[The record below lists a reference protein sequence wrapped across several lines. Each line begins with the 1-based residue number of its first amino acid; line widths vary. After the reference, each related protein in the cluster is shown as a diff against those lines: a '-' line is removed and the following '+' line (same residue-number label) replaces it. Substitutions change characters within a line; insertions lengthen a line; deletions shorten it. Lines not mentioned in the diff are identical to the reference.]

1 MFRIGQGFD
10 VHQLTEGRPLIIGGI
25 TIPYEKGLL
34 GHSDAD
40 VLLHTVADACLG
52 AIGEGD
58 IGKHFPDTD
67 PNFKDADSAKLMEH
81 VWQLVKDKGYE
92 LVNADCTI
100 IAQKPKMAPYIGQM
114 QARIAEL
121 LEATMDQVNVKATT
135 TEKLGFPGRGEGIA
149 SQAVVLLKKTNN

>member
-10 VHQLTEGRPLIIGGI
+10 VHQLVENRPLIIGGI

-58 IGKHFPDTD
+58 I
-67 PNFKDADSAKLMEH
+67 
-81 VWQLVKDKGYE
+81 
-92 LVNADCTI
+92 
-100 IAQKPKMAPYIGQM
+100 IAQKPKMAPYIGEMKQN
-114 QARIAEL
+114 IASL
-121 LEATMDQVNVKATT
+121 LETEQERINIKAST
-135 TEKLGFPGRGEGIA
+135 TEKLGFPGRGEGITA
-149 SQAVVLLKKTNN
+149 QAVVLLQKI